1 MSRPL
6 RLRGRQLE
14 SVFQLIGTDENSL
27 TFALGWCLSRV
38 PTLLDAMAAEIG
50 AAAPGPDAT
59 ILLQEHGG
67 KNGITDI
74 EVRDPGKVAWIVEA
88 KIGFE
93 PPSVKQLS
101 KYARSL
107 LDGSDATAEKL
118 LVVLAQSDRLD
129 LWLKTKVP
137 ACVEGVPVRVISW
150 GQVKACVDRAY
161 PITDNTGKAL
171 LRQLGEFLSEAL
183 GMQAITSNE
192 VYVVS
197 ISRDTFSTGP
207 TTFMDVVVKHY
218 KYFHP
223 VGARWPV
230 NPPNYIAFRWDGRLQ
245 SIHHVDRYEVI
256 TSWLPHFPD
265 AQEGV
270 IDPLFLYTLGPAI
283 LPPKIVPTGGLYMSA
298 RVYAHLDLLLTS
310 ATISDARNATQER
323 LQAAAKT

>member
-1 MSRPL
+1 
-6 RLRGRQLE
+6 
-14 SVFQLIGTDENSL
+14 
-27 TFALGWCLSRV
+27 
-38 PTLLDAMAAEIG
+38 MAAEIG

-107 LDGSDATAEKL
+107 LDGSDSTAEKL

-137 ACVEGVPVRVISW
+137 ARVEGVPVRVISW

-171 LRQLGEFLSEAL
+171 LRQLGVFLSEAL

-197 ISRDTFSTGP
+197 ISRDTFSSGP
-207 TTFMDVVVKHY
+207 TTFMDVVVKHN

-230 NPPNYIAFRWDGRLQ
+230 NPPNYIAFRWGGRLQ

-265 AQEGV
+265 AQEGI